1 MQFHIA
7 LDLCDDTYTD
17 VDDGAPLPAAAFLDA
32 AAADPDFWELL
43 PSTGATTPFVE
54 PSWQVI
60 DDVDQ
65 AALLDDEVPTWSY
78 TVTYIGGGS

>member
-17 VDDGAPLPAAAFLDA
+17 VDGAPLAAAAFLEA

-43 PSTGATTPFVE
+43 PATGATTAFVE

-65 AALLDDEVPTWSY
+65 AALLDDEVPTHAY
-78 TVTYIGGGS
+78 TVTYIGGVS